1 MRTPQVG
8 VGKVVS
14 GLARLGSRR
23 RVDEPLALNGRVPLT
38 LTNGDGDVAAAA
50 AAAAAAAG
58 HDSAAATTSALLKDK
73 QKSRTFIQR
82 LSRKKVIGV
91 DATDEAGTKKKGG
104 FLQRRGFRKSII
116 QASVDAQKV
125 GAVSSASAT
134 DPRL

>member
-1 MRTPQVG
+1 M
-8 VGKVVS
+8 GKVVS

-38 LTNGDGDVAAAA
+38 LTNGDGDVA